1 MNVVATVQ
9 TRLKHG
15 IVCQGRHCHQFPHD
29 TVCEHGRHAD
39 SNALPALHPRQDP
52 PGTRLHKRRSG
63 YRNTMRPRSKQ
74 N

>member
-15 IVCQGRHCHQFPHD
+15 IVCQGRHCHQFPTTLCVSTVGMPTPTRYLPCIPARIRQAPGSINGGADTETLCAHD
-29 TVCEHGRHAD
+29 
-39 SNALPALHPRQDP
+39 P
-52 PGTRLHKRRSG
+52 
-63 YRNTMRPRSKQ
+63 KQ